1 MTFIFCNPTINRKR
15 WSQVVAIGGASVKS
29 VKTGTAVGSNPVLTT
44 KIKIMNDLEQCILG
58 FLIGISIFLLFILK
72 PLIRIAEKIINK
84 K

>member
-1 MTFIFCNPTINRKR
+1 
-15 WSQVVAIGGASVKS
+15 
-29 VKTGTAVGSNPVLTT
+29 
-44 KIKIMNDLEQCILG
+44 MNDLEQCILG